1 MISWASTAGSIWCVK
16 YPFETAASKCMLG
29 SVLGKS
35 PVCVMGESNWALY
48 VLVAGLGLLGFFPID
63 LTQASEKSLDHL
75 MDYHFEPEMENKCTE
90 NIKNLNS
97 YMRKLC
103 QKIIFLL
110 IDRGLPP
117 IAVRADVSPL
127 LIVLTQVKG
136 AILQLALGIGFFF
149 SLR

>member
-1 MISWASTAGSIWCVK
+1 
-16 YPFETAASKCMLG
+16 
-29 SVLGKS
+29 
-35 PVCVMGESNWALY
+35 MGESNWALY